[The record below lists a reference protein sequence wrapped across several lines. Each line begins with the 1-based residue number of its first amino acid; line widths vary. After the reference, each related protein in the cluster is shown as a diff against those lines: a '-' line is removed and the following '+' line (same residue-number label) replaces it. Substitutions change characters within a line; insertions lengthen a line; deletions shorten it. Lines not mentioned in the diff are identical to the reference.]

1 MRKLLTF
8 LVAIMALQV
17 SAQKNLTRAEYIEKY
32 KQIAIDEMNRTGVP
46 ASISLAQGILESGD
60 GNSTLAR
67 NANNHFG
74 IKCHGWQGETIYH
87 DDDRPNECF
96 RSYKNANE
104 SYVDHS
110 DFLTSHQRYAFLFDY
125 STTDYKKWANGL
137 KKAGYATS
145 NTYATMLIKII
156 EENKLYEYDK
166 PNKALAKAE
175 TDKTNGVKDKDA
187 SKTDKKSKSKR
198 GKKSQ
203 ETSAIT
209 YAELAPD
216 EAEVAPFGDV
226 RTENNVDYVLVHR
239 GDDMKSISEHYGILA
254 AQIYRYND
262 LPKNTPIN
270 EGERLYIQAKKSKAS
285 AQYSTHTVAE
295 GETMLSISQRYAIK
309 LKSLYKMNG
318 MEQGTQPSVGDV
330 IKLRK

>member
-17 SAQKNLTRAEYIEKY
+17 SAQNDLTRAEYIEKY

-46 ASISLAQGILESGD
+46 ASISLAQGMLESGN

-67 NANNHFG
+67 KANNHFG
-74 IKCHGWQGETIYH
+74 IKCHGWQGETIFH

-110 DFLTSHQRYAFLFDY
+110 DFLTTHQRYAFLFDY
-125 STTDYKKWANGL
+125 PTTDYKKWAHGL

-145 NTYATMLIKII
+145 NTYASMLINII
-156 EENKLYEYDK
+156 EDNKLYEYDK
-166 PNKALAKAE
+166 ASKAIAKTEKTKKSE
-175 TDKTNGVKDKDA
+175 TEKST
-187 SKTDKKSKSKR
+187 KTDKKNKSKR
-198 GKKSQ
+198 GKKTQ
-203 ETSAIT
+203 PVATEAT
-209 YAELAPD
+209 YTELAPD

-239 GDDMKSISEHYGILA
+239 GDDMRSISEHYGILA
-254 AQIYRYND
+254 SQIFRYND
-262 LPKNTPIN
+262 LPKNTPVK
-270 EGERLYIQAKKSKAS
+270 EGDRLYIQAKKSKA
-285 AQYSTHTVAE
+285 APQYSTHTVAE
-295 GETMLSISQRYAIK
+295 GETMLSISQRYAVK

-318 MEQGTQPSVGDV
+318 MEQGSQPNVGDV